1 MNKEEVLEKA
11 KLENFLG
18 DEREKEIRTKRDA
31 FSLWGLIILGCT
43 IMIIKLIKVQSP
55 ADICNLTEYMTKR
68 TF

>member
-31 FSLWGLIILGCT
+31 FHFG
-43 IMIIKLIKVQSP
+43 
-55 ADICNLTEYMTKR
+55 D
-68 TF
+68 

>member
-43 IMIIKLIKVQSP
+43 IMIIKLIKV
-55 ADICNLTEYMTKR
+55 
-68 TF
+68 